1 MYLGI
6 DVSKLTIDCCLI
18 SDGLFFERKFKNS
31 QAGFQDLKDWLKE
44 NGATERLHCC
54 CEATGKYYEAAA
66 EYLSKYYRMSVENP
80 RKIKG
85 FGTAVLQRSKTDRQ
99 DAKTIA
105 QYCKALEPRP
115 WQKPTE
121 AQTKLQELTRYQNR
135 LKRQKAAE
143 QTKLQTAPA
152 YLLPLIQSTITHLQQ
167 QIKAVQNQL
176 NQFHKDNPDYKIQKE
191 RLKTITGIGE
201 AAANSL
207 LSVLIQ
213 KDRFKSAAQFVA
225 YIGLDPKENQ
235 SGTSLKGRP
244 RISKLGNTHLRT
256 TLFIPAMHA
265 YRSSTFAKYVSRLQK
280 NGKRPKVIIVALM
293 RKLAVI
299 AYYLIKTGQDFDNS
313 RYE

>member
-6 DVSKLTIDCCLI
+6 DVSKVTLDCCLI
-18 SDGLFFERKFKNS
+18 SDGLFFEQKFRNN
-31 QAGFQDLKDWLKE
+31 QNGFQDLKNWLEKH
-44 NGATERLHCC
+44 GATEHLHCC
-54 CEATGKYYEAAA
+54 CEATGKYYEEAA
-66 EYLSKYYRMSVENP
+66 EYLSRYYRISVENP

-143 QTKLQTAPA
+143 QTKLQTSPD
-152 YLLPLIQSTITHLQQ
+152 YLFPLIQSTIAHLQQ
-167 QIKAVQNQL
+167 QIKAVQHQI
-176 NQFHKDNPDYKIQKE
+176 NQFHKVNPDYKIQKD

-201 AAANSL
+201 ASANSL
-207 LSVLIQ
+207 LAALTQ
-213 KDRFKSAAQFVA
+213 KERFSTASQFVA
-225 YIGLDPKENQ
+225 YLGLDPKENQ
-235 SGTSLKGRP
+235 SGTSIKGRP

-256 TLFIPAMHA
+256 ALFLPAMHA
-265 YRSSTFAKYVSRLQK
+265 YRSSTFQNYVSRLQK

-299 AYYLIKTGQDFDNS
+299 AYHLIKTGQDFDKS
-313 RYE
+313 RHQ

>member
-1 MYLGI
+1 
-6 DVSKLTIDCCLI
+6 
-18 SDGLFFERKFKNS
+18 
-31 QAGFQDLKDWLKE
+31 
-44 NGATERLHCC
+44 
-54 CEATGKYYEAAA
+54 
-66 EYLSKYYRMSVENP
+66 MSVENP

-85 FGTAVLQRSKTDRQ
+85 FGTAVLQRTKTDRQ

-105 QYCKALEPRP
+105 QYCKALEPRL

-121 AQTKLQELTRYQNR
+121 AQTKLQELTRYQHR

-265 YRSSTFAKYVSRLQK
+265 YRSRNFAKYVSRLQK

-299 AYYLIKTGQDFDNS
+299 AFTLLKNGQDFQVE
-313 RYE
+313 RYK

>member
-6 DVSKLTIDCCLI
+6 DVSKATLDCCLI

-31 QAGFQDLKDWLKE
+31 QVGFQDLKDWLKE

-54 CEATGKYYEAAA
+54 CEATGKYYEAVA
-66 EYLSKYYRMSVENP
+66 EYLSRYYRMSVENP

-105 QYCKALEPRP
+105 QYCKALEPRT

-121 AQTKLQELTRYQNR
+121 AQTKLQELTRYQHR

-143 QTKLQTAPA
+143 QTKLQTAPT
-152 YLLPLIQSTITHLQQ
+152 YLLPLIQSTINHLQQ

-176 NQFHKDNPDYKIQKE
+176 NQFHKDNPDFKTQKE

-201 AAANSL
+201 AASNSL

-213 KDRFKSAAQFVA
+213 KDRFRSAAQFVA

-265 YRSSTFAKYVSRLQK
+265 YRSSTFANYVSRLQK

-299 AYYLIKTGQDFDNS
+299 AYHLIKTGQDFDNS